1 MWFPQFVRP
10 SFRAGDSVRV
20 STCERGVSRGFGSGV
35 VMRHRFALSMPVD
48 DALFTGDTDT
58 DCQGC
63 VRRFSVTERAR
74 PVSKRNAHFY
84 REVSSIL
91 PDRIPSF
98 STVAFAT

>member
-1 MWFPQFVRP
+1 
-10 SFRAGDSVRV
+10 
-20 STCERGVSRGFGSGV
+20 
-35 VMRHRFALSMPVD
+35 MRHRFALSMPVD

-74 PVSKRNAHFY
+74 PVSKRNAHLTGRSARFCQTGS
-84 REVSSIL
+84 RL
-91 PDRIPSF
+91 F